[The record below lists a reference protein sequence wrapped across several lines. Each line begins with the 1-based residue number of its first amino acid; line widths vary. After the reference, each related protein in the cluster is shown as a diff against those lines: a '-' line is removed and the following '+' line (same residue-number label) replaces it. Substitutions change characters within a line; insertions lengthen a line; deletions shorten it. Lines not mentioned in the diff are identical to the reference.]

1 MSDLLPKNSTQLEKK
16 LSSTLALSNIS
27 VPIRDIWNPDTCR
40 EDMLPWLAWGFY
52 VDEWRDNWTEQQKRD
67 AIKASL
73 NVHKHKGTI
82 GAVKAALAALG
93 FSVQVQEWFNQIPD
107 GEPYT
112 FKLLI
117 AVDQVGFDFDELK
130 KIQKVVN
137 SAKNIRSHMAKI
149 EPIINSM
156 ASGYAGAI
164 VCMGNEITV
173 KNEPSVIVIN
183 EVSVIV

>member
-1 MSDLLPKNSTQLEKK
+1 MSDLLPKNSTTLEMAAAKSIN
-16 LSSTLALSNIS
+16 LSAIE
-27 VPIRDIWNPDTCR
+27 VPIRDAWSPDNCR
-40 EDMLPWLAWGFY
+40 AEMLPWLAWALS
-52 VDEWRDNWTEQQKRD
+52 VDEWDVTWTEQQKRGV
-67 AIKASL
+67 IKESCK
-73 NVHKHKGTI
+73 VHQRKGTI
-82 GAVKAALAALG
+82 GAVKSALNALG

-107 GEPYT
+107 GEPFT

-117 AVDQVGFDFDELK
+117 AVDQVGFDFDGLK
-130 KIQKVVN
+130 KMQKVVN